1 MAPIAPKVRISNP
14 TNRYK
19 LAMSVQEKAE
29 REAEEAA
36 RPLQRTID
44 EVYAEVRA
52 MRAELRNVTRAQR
65 EIMAYMRAH
74 PQNQNQPQT

>member
-1 MAPIAPKVRISNP
+1 MAPIAPKARISNL

-19 LAMSVQEKAE
+19 VALSVQEKAE

-65 EIMAYMRAH
+65 AILAH
-74 PQNQNQPQT
+74 MHANPQNQNMP